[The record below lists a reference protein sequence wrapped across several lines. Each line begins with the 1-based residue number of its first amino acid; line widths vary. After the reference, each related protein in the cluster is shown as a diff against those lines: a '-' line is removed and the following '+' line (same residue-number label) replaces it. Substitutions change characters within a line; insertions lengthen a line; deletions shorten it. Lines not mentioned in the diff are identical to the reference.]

1 MNRRKGGQ
9 SAKAGR
15 VAGKVILVSGGASGM
30 GAAHVNRLAEEGA
43 TVYLADRD
51 VERGNQLTAE
61 LAARKLDVR
70 FVELDVTDETGWR
83 TVAARI
89 GDEQGRL
96 DVLIH
101 NAGVLSLS
109 SPEEASDEEWD
120 RTIAINQ
127 TGIFRGTRALM
138 PLVRLGRS
146 PSIINISSIFGL
158 IGAVGYIA
166 YMASKGAVTLMTKSM
181 AATYGPEGIRCNS
194 VHPGYISTP
203 MLEQELRGLPEG
215 SAEAIHGQIPLR
227 RFAGPGEVS
236 AAVLF
241 LASDEASYV
250 TGAEIVVDGGLLS
263 CR

>member
-1 MNRRKGGQ
+1 MSQPRKKQ
-9 SAKAGR
+9 NVRAGR
-15 VAGKVILVSGGASGM
+15 VAGKIILVSGGASGM
-30 GAAHVNRLAEEGA
+30 GAAHVTRLSEEGG

-51 VERGNQLTAE
+51 VERGKQLAAE
-61 LAARKLDVR
+61 LAARQLDVR
-70 FVELDVTDETGWR
+70 FVELDVTDETSWR
-83 TVAARI
+83 AVASLI
-89 GDEQGRL
+89 TNEKGRL

-109 SPEEASDEEWD
+109 SPEEATDEEWE

-158 IGAVGYIA
+158 IGAAGYFA

-203 MLEQELRGLPEG
+203 MLEQEMRGLPAG

-227 RFAGPGEVS
+227 RFADPSEVS

-250 TGAEIVVDGGLLS
+250 SGAEIVVDGGLLC